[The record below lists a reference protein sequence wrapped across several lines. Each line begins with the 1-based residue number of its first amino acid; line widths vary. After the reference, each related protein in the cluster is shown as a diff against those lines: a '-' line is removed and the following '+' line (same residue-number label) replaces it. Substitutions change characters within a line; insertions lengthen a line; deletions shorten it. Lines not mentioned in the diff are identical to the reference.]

1 MGKNVSVTIS
11 NPLTFDADAMCDVIS
26 PAVIGEIVGRMD
38 DGIGLNDERM
48 KPYSA
53 SYLAKLKRDGEDT
66 KVDHRV
72 TGLMLSQVQE
82 KDRAV
87 LEVDAKGV
95 PIVVELTFGVGSG
108 SNRNNIAAFLQTIR
122 PWFGISPA
130 GAVRIAAA
138 LGTAEATRQKDTS
151 RRRDSAGRF
160 LPSQPDGRA
169 RDAQGRFLKRT

>member
-26 PAVIGEIVGRMD
+26 PAVVGEIVGRMD

-48 KPYSA
+48 RPYSA

-82 KDRAV
+82 KDRSV

-95 PIVVELTFGVGSG
+95 PVVVELTFGVGSG
-108 SNRNNIAAFLQTIR
+108 GNRNNIAAFLQTIR

-130 GAVRIAAA
+130 GAKRVADA
-138 LGTAEATRQKDTS
+138 LQTGKTLNRRSTR
-151 RRRDSAGRF
+151 
-160 LPSQPDGRA
+160 
-169 RDAQGRFLKRT
+169 